1 MLSPRVAGVI
11 LHALF
16 RVLLLAS
23 FLNAISLAQT
33 SLSDVHIPS
42 RSIASATTNSIA
54 SEELRN
60 SGPSIIK
67 TDVRLVLVPVSVTD
81 DRQRLVTG
89 LSAEN
94 FQLYEGKK
102 PQP

>member
-1 MLSPRVAGVI
+1 MPSPRIAGVVLQI
-11 LHALF
+11 LLRLLF
-16 RVLLLAS
+16 LAS
-23 FLNAISLAQT
+23 LLNTSSQAQT

-42 RSIASATTNSIA
+42 RSIASATTSGIA
-54 SEELRN
+54 SETLGN
-60 SGPSIIK
+60 SGLSIIK

-94 FQLYEGKK
+94 FQLYEGK
-102 PQP
+102 